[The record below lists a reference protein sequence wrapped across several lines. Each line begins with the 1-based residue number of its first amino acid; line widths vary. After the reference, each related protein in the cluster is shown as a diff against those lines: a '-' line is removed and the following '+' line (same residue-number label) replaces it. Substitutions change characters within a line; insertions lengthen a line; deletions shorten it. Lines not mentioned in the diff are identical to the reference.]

1 MSRHENLAMEVVNR
15 LKRGGRLLDIKLLV
29 VDILSREEATYLAE
43 IVLLKLQLQDERKKN
58 EASLLGD
65 EKP

>member
-1 MSRHENLAMEVVNR
+1 MEVVNR